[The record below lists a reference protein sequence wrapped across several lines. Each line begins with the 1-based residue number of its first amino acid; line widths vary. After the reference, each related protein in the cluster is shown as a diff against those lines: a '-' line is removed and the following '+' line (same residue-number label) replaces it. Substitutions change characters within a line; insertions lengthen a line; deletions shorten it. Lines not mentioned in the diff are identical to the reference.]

1 MRAAEDAPA
10 SGTRPRGGPL
20 LVSGAMILALPLV
33 AIQGPAHTTPMDP
46 INLLFVV
53 ACWACVIVRREQL
66 VFPLALPFWLIMVG
80 SLLGMYRADDPTR
93 AVLTVTE
100 DVYLYLWFVTLA
112 HFLSRRCRLD
122 DVATVFVAVACAVAL
137 LTYADAR
144 MGLLGGRFAGT
155 ARATGTFENPNMF
168 EIGRAHV

>member
-1 MRAAEDAPA
+1 IPE
-10 SGTRPRGGPL
+10 
-20 LVSGAMILALPLV
+20 LV
-33 AIQGPAHTTPMDP
+33 AAADVAVLTSLKEGIPRALIEAMAVGVP
-46 INLLFVV
+46 VV
-53 ACWACVIVRREQL
+53 ATDVKGSREVVVDGQTGFLVPLGDTQALGGRLSQVLDSPALRADLCVRREQL

-137 LTYADAR
+137 LTYADA
-144 MGLLGGRFAGT
+144 
-155 ARATGTFENPNMF
+155 
-168 EIGRAHV
+168 